1 MYEYIYMYIII
12 YIYMYMIYTSIYQG
26 DMTQSQCDSYLWV
39 VVLSASFFLSINNM
53 KAYRL
58 SIFLTSSSNG
68 RRPKPFSHARVLRY
82 IPYIYIYIYKYTC
95 IYTYRYI
102 KLMVFITTVL
112 LLIITLLNFPSI
124 IYYHVYLNLINMI
137 Y

>member
-102 KLMVFITTVL
+102 HYYGAAFNYYAFKLTLNNL
-112 LLIITLLNFPSI
+112 LSCVSQS
-124 IYYHVYLNLINMI
+124 H
-137 Y
+137 